1 MGIEPGWP
9 NLHYTIPDFILK
21 LLSLSNKIIRPK
33 EKLYNSRKCVC
44 NVKSAIFPWS
54 NLRLSEKTKY
64 FNNKVTT
71 S

>member
-9 NLHYTIPDFILK
+9 NLHYTIPDFMLK

-54 NLRLSEKTKY
+54 N
-64 FNNKVTT
+64 
-71 S
+71 